1 MKNKIFM
8 GFLAIAL
15 VAVLTSCGKAPQVE
29 MDAAQAAIAT
39 AKAAQADL
47 YVPAE
52 YKAIQDSVNA
62 VLESIE
68 ARKGKLFVRFTEEKE
83 KLVAITAKAAV
94 VKANGEAAKA
104 KLIAEIE
111 TMFSEMTELVAEN
124 NTLVAK
130 APKGKGGAAVIAEIK
145 SEMAVIDASVVE
157 ANTLFTSGSY
167 FAAKAKLK
175 SAKESAMAINTEL
188 KEAIAKKGGK

>member
-94 VKANGEAAKA
+94 VKTNAEAAKA

-157 ANTLFTSGSY
+157 ANTLFTNGSY

-175 SAKESAMAINTEL
+175 SAQESAMAINTEL
-188 KEAIAKKGGK
+188 KEAIAKVTRK